1 MLTIDRLAGVKQ
13 ILLFITEDT
22 PMALQALAAVGEGV
36 DGQAGAMDTPTAQED
51 RVRQRESEPREED
64 QWNLRKACYWTD
76 FFLFPPPFFFL
87 FLGFALRGGV
97 CVFNHQA
104 AQTYILPRLTYF
116 QDRGRWSFGHRGAP
130 AILPRIRR

>member
-64 QWNLRKACYWTD
+64 QWNLRKAVLLD
-76 FFLFPPPFFFL
+76 RLLSLPSPFLL
-87 FLGFALRGGV
+87 SLLGFCFEGWCV
-97 CVFNHQA
+97 CV
-104 AQTYILPRLTYF
+104 
-116 QDRGRWSFGHRGAP
+116 
-130 AILPRIRR
+130 